1 MLISRHSPRL
11 LKQIARS
18 TLTKRVAPKSTLA
31 VDHFSSSGDRDRGMS
46 KENKEKP
53 MYSNTISWG
62 SPESDFCTSHVLI
75 KSQFTDLDDNQY
87 RVDSDDIKEWSGSLS
102 FSSPESDFTSSID
115 GKKEIIIVALLYD
128 IIRFPIY

>member
-1 MLISRHSPRL
+1 MLIAQHSARI

-18 TLTKRVAPKSTLA
+18 TLTKRIAPKSTIA
-31 VDHFSSSGDRDRGMS
+31 VDHFSSSGDRNRGMA
-46 KENKEKP
+46 KEDEDKP
-53 MYSNTISWG
+53 MFSNTISWG

-87 RVDSDDIKEWSGSLS
+87 RIDSVDTKEWSGSLS

-115 GKKEIIIVALLYD
+115 GKKKVS
-128 IIRFPIY
+128 F